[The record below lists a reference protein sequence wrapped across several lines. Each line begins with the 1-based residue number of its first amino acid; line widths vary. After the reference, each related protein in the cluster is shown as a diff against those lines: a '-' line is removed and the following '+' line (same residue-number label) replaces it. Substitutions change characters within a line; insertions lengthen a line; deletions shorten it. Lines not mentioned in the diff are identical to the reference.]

1 MFKKIAIG
9 FAAALLLLV
18 GVIATRPDTFTV
30 TRTASVPGTP
40 DIAFGLVNDFHQWN
54 QWSPWEAL
62 DPNMKRT
69 FGGAEA
75 GVGATYGWT
84 GNDDVGEGRMT
95 IQEVAANE
103 SVRVKLEFIK
113 PFASSSITTFM
124 FKPAQD
130 GTTVTWTMTGDHNF
144 MSKAMCLVMDMDK
157 VVGKDFEKGLA
168 SMKTAAQAEATKRAE
183 AEAARKVA
191 EAKAAEEATAAA
203 AAAAAAPAEGTP
215 AVAVP
220 TP

>member
-18 GVIATRPDTFTV
+18 GVIATRPDTYTV
-30 TRTASVPGTP
+30 TRTTTVPGTP

-62 DPNMKRT
+62 DPNMKKT
-69 FGGAEA
+69 FTGAEA
-75 GVGATYGWT
+75 GVGAIYGWT

-95 IQEVAANE
+95 IEEVAANE
-103 SVRVKLEFIK
+103 SVRIKLEFIK
-113 PFASSSITTFM
+113 PFADTSITTFN
-124 FKPAQD
+124 FKPATD
-130 GTTVTWTMTGDHNF
+130 GTTVTWTMAGDHNF
-144 MSKAMCLVMDMDK
+144 MSKAMCLVMDMDQMI
-157 VVGKDFEKGLA
+157 GKDFEKGLA
-168 SMKTAAQAEATKRAE
+168 SLKTAAQAETTKRAE

-191 EAKAAEEATAAA
+191 EAKAAEAKAAEE
-203 AAAAAAPAEGTP
+203 AAAAAPAP
-215 AVAVP
+215 AVAAP